1 MKFYFNS
8 AFSLL
13 FYGLYRIYA
22 PFLLSILIKNGL
34 LEESNSNTILLLYI
48 QKFRRKKVNIYKKT
62 YLASSIIVFTPLIFS
77 PCINVSN
84 CFILLRRTATKA

>member
-13 FYGLYRIYA
+13 FLWFIQDICTI
-22 PFLLSILIKNGL
+22 LLSILIKNGL

-48 QKFRRKKVNIYKKT
+48 QKFRRKKSE
-62 YLASSIIVFTPLIFS
+62 YL
-77 PCINVSN
+77 
-84 CFILLRRTATKA
+84 